1 MAAVCRNAS
10 GTGRRPPAPD
20 VGPPVTRIRS
30 KEALLDAVQH
40 DVFVRCEIPD
50 DPPVLAWVSGGSA
63 VMVRRRHTGQRGLA
77 AVGAADDLVRL
88 LRHVTDGP
96 DRCLLAGLHSVTL
109 PRSVWETVAPHLAVR
124 PGGGTWDW
132 MWTDRE
138 PDQPPDPRLVE
149 LDDTGD
155 AAALQALN
163 ARDSPTAESEPGS
176 GRTEV
181 WLGVRTPD
189 GTIAAAGALHRTAA
203 GAPHLA
209 GVVVAREHRGQG
221 LGAAVTAGLTRA
233 ALVADGPVTGVCT
246 LGMYAGNDTARRLY
260 RRLGYRTA
268 QSFTSSAVDPF

>member
-1 MAAVCRNAS
+1 MH
-10 GTGRRPPAPD
+10 GPPAPEVRPPLAR
-20 VGPPVTRIRS
+20 VGTRH
-30 KEALLDAVQH
+30 ALLAAVDD

-63 VMVRRRHTGQRGLA
+63 VMVRQRHTGQPGLA
-77 AVGAADDLVRL
+77 AIGAADDLVRL

-96 DRCLLAGLHSVTL
+96 DRSLLTGLDTI
-109 PRSVWETVAPHLAVR
+109 TVARAAWPAVSRQLDVR
-124 PGGGTWDW
+124 PGGGSWDW

-138 PDQPPDPRLVE
+138 PDVPPDPRLVA
-149 LDDTGD
+149 LDDSAD
-155 AAALQALN
+155 AAELLALN

-181 WLGVRTPD
+181 WLGVRAPD
-189 GTIAAAGALHRTAA
+189 GAIAAAGALHRTSA

-233 ALVADGPVTGVCT
+233 ALLADGPVTGVCT
-246 LGMYAGNDTARRLY
+246 LGRYAGNDAARGLY
-260 RRLGYRTA
+260 RRLGFRIA
-268 QSFTSSAVDPF
+268 QSFTSRAIAPF